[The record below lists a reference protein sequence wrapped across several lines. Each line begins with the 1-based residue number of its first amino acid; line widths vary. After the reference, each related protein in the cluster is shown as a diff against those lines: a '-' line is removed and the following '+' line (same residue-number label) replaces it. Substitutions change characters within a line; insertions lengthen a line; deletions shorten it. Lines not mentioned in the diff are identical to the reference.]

1 MKSKVSRIVDWGGT
15 AEAPRIPTPA
25 APALPMSPS
34 RERAAMSEGRA
45 RAAMTAATTIWST
58 VNKRL
63 VYNRKLERFAA
74 LAMAM
79 IGIAGIAGL
88 TFIIHTLETA
98 RMTVVVSGIAAV
110 AACVPLFPCVMRVAR
125 RVDKDAL
132 NVTAMEGCR
141 VLIAQAKRLGETIIA
156 SSDHDGLSA
165 AKHQLLD
172 MLLND
177 LEKASSAAN
186 QRSGVLRGES
196 TGEIRRQVRICPRN
210 RRVLVTTGDDSRF
223 NVNIIDVSMS
233 GVAVE
238 GALSGAG
245 VGSDVVVGSRKARVV
260 RVLPRG
266 VAFEFSTPIPAEQ
279 FGLDIVL

>member
-1 MKSKVSRIVDWGGT
+1 MKAKVSRIADWGCK
-15 AEAPRIPTPA
+15 AEAPGIPTPA
-25 APALPMSPS
+25 APALSMSPS
-34 RERAAMSEGRA
+34 RERAATSEGRA
-45 RAAMTAATTIWST
+45 RAAMTAATMSWRT
-58 VNKRL
+58 VNERL
-63 VYNRKLERFAA
+63 IYCRKVQRLAA
-74 LAMAM
+74 LAVTM

-88 TFIIHTLETA
+88 IFIVYNLEPA
-98 RMTVVVSGIAAV
+98 RMILVLSSLAIV
-110 AACVPLFPCVMRVAR
+110 AACAPLFPCVMRVAR
-125 RVDKDAL
+125 RVDEDAL